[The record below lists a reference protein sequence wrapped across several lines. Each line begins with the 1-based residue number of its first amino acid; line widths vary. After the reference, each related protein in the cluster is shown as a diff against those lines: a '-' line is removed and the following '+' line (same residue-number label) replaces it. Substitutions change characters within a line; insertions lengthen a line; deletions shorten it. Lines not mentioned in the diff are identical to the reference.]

1 LCYGTHQVYAVVTG
15 EVHARNLGEPKFL
28 NRHNNPHENTTTI
41 LDYTGFRSKEELEE
55 AMHTFS
61 IAQIGCFNFNLGS
74 EFVEILCW
82 DGYFSCQQVFP
93 PKVKK
98 GAPWDHLHK
107 IGYIQAFQFEHG

>member
-1 LCYGTHQVYAVVTG
+1 M
-15 EVHARNLGEPKFL
+15 EHARYRPFVAAEMHVRNLGEPKFL
-28 NRHNNPHENTTTI
+28 NRRNSPCENTTTI

-61 IAQIGCFNFNLGS
+61 TSKLVVSTSTRDWA

-82 DGYFSCQQVFP
+82 DGCFSCQQFFP

-107 IGYIQAFQFEHG
+107 IGYIQGFQFEQV